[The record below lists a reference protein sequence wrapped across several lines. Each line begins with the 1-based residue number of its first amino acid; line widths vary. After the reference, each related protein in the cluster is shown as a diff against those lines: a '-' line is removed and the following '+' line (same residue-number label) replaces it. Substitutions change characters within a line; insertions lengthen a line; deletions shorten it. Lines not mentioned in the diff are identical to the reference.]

1 MIDNLI
7 LAKKTLQKVGEI
19 LYKDVSNPDI
29 KKILLKLKSVNT
41 DITNLINNDF
51 SFDRLDEVNERS
63 EKKQNTKNNDFGV
76 DLGGFDDFVENKD
89 PDQFDWRKTMME
101 ANGGKMMEGVDLTSL
116 GEPNP
121 SVYGRMVDNT

>member
-51 SFDRLDEVNERS
+51 SFDRLDNTSERS
-63 EKKQNTKNNDFGV
+63 EKKQNTKNDDFGV
-76 DLGGFDDFVENKD
+76 DLGGFDDFVEKKD